1 MQRQTVSDA
10 RYLVQL
16 LRELKTGMRRSQ
28 LRTLGRMTAVNTS
41 VTLALTLLIVLLLRS
56 HLDSTLIY
64 WWGGFQ
70 LLLMAGLNIFLFRAK
85 ASAGALTD
93 DSERLSIRPA
103 FAWCIVAGSMWGA
116 LAAFF
121 PSVPTYLQY
130 LLILSV
136 AGMAAGSTT
145 TLASFPQGAVVFIL
159 GCLVPPTIYQFSL
172 PGIEGMA
179 AGFIL
184 TIFGVAM
191 IWTTLVIHLYFRR
204 QIRAERQA
212 RQLMETGLHE
222 RIANLV
228 NETQT
233 LEEAMRL
240 CLNEV
245 CRYTGWPVG
254 HVLLCAHD
262 NPDVLVSSGVAHS
275 NRDER
280 YKALEEISLNIAIER
295 GDGLTGRI
303 LENGEPVWV
312 LADGTGENLPVSFRG
327 TLGDNSYTRS
337 SAVAEAGLT
346 AYIGFPIKVGQTIR
360 GVIEFASSQAT
371 RPSQNLMNLLS
382 TVATQLGR
390 AIERDHAQSEL
401 RASEAKFRTLI
412 EGSAQGM
419 VVHLAEKF
427 LYVNDAGANMFGYS
441 TQDFL
446 ALSSVFDV
454 VHPDYHEKMKALAAA
469 RMSGHEQ
476 SSSYDFV
483 GIHKTGRHITLHARA
498 DRIEWE
504 GETALLMTAVDI
516 TERVRAEAAVR
527 REEKRAKDYLDIA
540 GAIIYASDKDGRF
553 TMLNEAGCRLFE
565 CEETDVIGHKA
576 IDLLVPEDKRANAYD
591 QHARWV
597 AGESPPKSFINRMQT
612 FTGRLVYVRWQ
623 LVAMRDENG
632 VFSGILGSGQDI
644 TQQRVVE
651 EQLRQAQKMQAV
663 GQLTSGIAHDFNNIL
678 MVIMGNLELGLDK
691 LASQSD
697 PMEYLRAALESAQKG
712 ADLNRQLLTF
722 SRQEDVQQKVVDL
735 NTVIRNMSG
744 LLHRAL
750 GEAVSITHQLNP
762 APCFA
767 RVDPAQLESAI
778 LNLALNAR
786 DATRQ
791 GGQIVIRTAADL
803 DQEQVSLAVCDHGIG
818 MSNAIRK
825 RSVEPFFTTKET
837 GSGSGLGLS
846 MVFSFAQRADGQLDI
861 DSVPGQGT
869 TVTIT
874 LPQMSAPD
882 ENAQPTTNAPQET
895 VNSRKLILLV
905 EDQAA
910 VASAIQAHLTAME
923 FDVLHCET
931 GIQALS
937 LLETQPIE
945 LVLSDI
951 LLPGE
956 VDGTEIAQQVLDRFP
971 NVRVALMSGN
981 PEVAADKQ
989 RVRPEVPFIRKPF
1002 TRAELA
1008 AVLAADGVSQSFP
1021 T

>member
-1 MQRQTVSDA
+1 MIVQRQTVSDA

-16 LRELKTGMRRSQ
+16 LRELSTGVRRSQ
-28 LRTLGRMTAVNTS
+28 LRSLGRMTAVNTS
-41 VTLALTLLIVLLLRS
+41 VTLALTLLIVLLLQS
-56 HLDSTLIY
+56 HVDSRLIY
-64 WWGGFQ
+64 WWGGCQ
-70 LLLMAGLNIFLFRAK
+70 VLLMAGLNLFLFRAK
-85 ASAGALTD
+85 NASGRST
-93 DSERLSIRPA
+93 SRPERLSIRPA
-103 FAWCIVAGSMWGA
+103 FVWCIIAGLMWGA

-121 PSVPTYLQY
+121 PSVPTYMQY

-136 AGMAAGSTT
+136 AGMSAGSTT

-159 GCLVPPTIYQFSL
+159 GCLVPPTVYQFSL

-191 IWTTLVIHLYFRR
+191 VWTTLVIHLYFRR

-212 RQLMETGLHE
+212 RQLMEAGLHE

-233 LEEAMRL
+233 LDEAMRL

-245 CRYTGWPVG
+245 CRYTDWPAG
-254 HVLLCAHD
+254 HVLICPPD

-275 NRDER
+275 DKDDRF
-280 YKALEEISLNIAIER
+280 KALKEISLNISISR
-295 GDGLTGRI
+295 GEGLTGRI
-303 LENGEPVWV
+303 LETGEPVWV
-312 LADGTGENLPVSFRG
+312 LADGTGENLPVSFEG
-327 TLGDNSYTRS
+327 KLGDNQYIRS
-337 SAVAEAGLT
+337 QAVAEAGLT
-346 AYIGFPIKVGQTIR
+346 AYIGFPIKVGQTVR
-360 GVIEFASSQAT
+360 GVIEFASSQSS

-419 VVHLAEKF
+419 VVHLDEKF
-427 LYVNDAGANMFGYS
+427 LYVNEAGAQMFGYGEAE
-441 TQDFL
+441 FL

-469 RMSGHEQ
+469 RMSGEKQ
-476 SSSYDFV
+476 SSAYDFV
-483 GIHKTGRHITLHARA
+483 GIHKSGQHITLHARA
-498 DRIEWE
+498 DRIDWE

-516 TERVRAEAAVR
+516 SERVRAEAAVR

-540 GAIIYASDKDGRF
+540 GSIIYASDKEGCF

-565 CEETDVIGHKA
+565 RQESEVIGLNA
-576 IDLLVPEDKRANAYD
+576 IDTLVPQDNQERAHQ

-597 AGESPPKSFINRMQT
+597 AGESPPKSFVNRMVTLSGQP
-612 FTGRLVYVRWQ
+612 VYVRWQ
-623 LVAMRDENG
+623 LVVMRDENG
-632 VFSGILGSGQDI
+632 AFNGILGSGQDI
-644 TQQRVVE
+644 TQQREVE

-691 LASQSD
+691 LSGQGEPA
-697 PMEYLRAALESAQKG
+697 EYLEAALQSAQRG

-735 NTVIRNMSG
+735 NQAIDGMSG
-744 LLHRAL
+744 LLRRAL
-750 GEAVSITHQLNP
+750 GEEVSLTSEL
-762 APCFA
+762 AETPCFA

-791 GGQIVIRTAADL
+791 GGGIVIRTSCNP
-803 DQEQVSLAVCDHGIG
+803 DQEQVALAVRDSGIG
-818 MSNAIRK
+818 MSNAVRK
-825 RSVEPFFTTKET
+825 RSVEPFFTTKQT

-846 MVFSFAQRADGQLDI
+846 MVFSFAQRADGALEI
-861 DSVPGQGT
+861 DSAPGQGT

-874 LPQMSAPD
+874 LPQMPAPEAGEEASPD
-882 ENAQPTTNAPQET
+882 VPEEGAPG
-895 VNSRKLILLV
+895 SRLILLV
-905 EDQAA
+905 EDQSA
-910 VASAIQAHLTAME
+910 VANAIRAHLAAMK

-931 GIQALS
+931 GDQALH

-956 VDGTEIAQQVLDRFP
+956 IDGTEIAQQVLTRFP

-981 PEVAADKQ
+981 PDVAADKQ
-989 RVRPEVPFIRKPF
+989 RIRPEVPFIRKPF

-1008 AVLAADGVSQSFP
+1008 AVLAGDGVSR
-1021 T
+1021 